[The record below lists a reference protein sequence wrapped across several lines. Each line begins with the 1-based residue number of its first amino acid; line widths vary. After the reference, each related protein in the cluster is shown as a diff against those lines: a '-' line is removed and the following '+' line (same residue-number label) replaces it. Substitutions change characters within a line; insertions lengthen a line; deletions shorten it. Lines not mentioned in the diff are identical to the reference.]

1 MNAEVKERILLNL
14 SKAQNALQKG
24 DAIAATEFIN
34 NAIKD
39 IKPLPGTGTNG
50 GIK

>member
-14 SKAQNALQKG
+14 SKAQEALQTG
-24 DAIAATEFIN
+24 NATAASEFIN
-34 NAIKD
+34 KAIND